1 MQIARPLLGRAIG
14 GQMGDGTTN
23 RTGAHG
29 PGGSREPDAR
39 PKNWLVAMT
48 LLSLGEGRS
57 HGYALMERLENFG
70 WGEANPGTLY
80 RTLRRMEG
88 EGLCETDWDT
98 SAGSS
103 GPARRMYSVTAA
115 GEAYLESWAVGCERY
130 QRIVDRFFLTYAT
143 HGKTPHA

>member
-1 MQIARPLLGRAIG
+1 V
-14 GQMGDGTTN
+14 
-23 RTGAHG
+23 
-29 PGGSREPDAR
+29 DAR
-39 PKNWLVAMT
+39 PKNWLVPMALVT
-48 LLSLGEGRS
+48 LREGSS
-57 HGYALMERLENFG
+57 HGYELMERLAALG
-70 WGEANPGTLY
+70 LGDTNPGNFY

-88 EGLCETDWDT
+88 EGLCESEWDT

-143 HGKTPHA
+143 HGKTTHA